1 MDSIMGEWECWKAR
15 FQRDMYGY
23 KSANSRT
30 PADHQVLYIH
40 WKRFFLSIENTVLF
54 ALSLQNYWFSLP
66 GFTAAQKEKHTKIP
80 RLVPKTTGVIR
91 SGYSPPVPCCQSTSK
106 DKRCWEQRHPGNTAA
121 FPAQK
126 WHSSG
131 PVNFYSFSKCLM
143 STHYVQG
150 IGLGAAVFE
159 MTKLYM

>member
-1 MDSIMGEWECWKAR
+1 MYSCSKIKTHKNTEASPKEDWCDQVWVATSCPFVVKAPL
-15 FQRDMYGY
+15 
-23 KSANSRT
+23 RT
-30 PADHQVLYIH
+30 SDV
-40 WKRFFLSIENTVLF
+40 
-54 ALSLQNYWFSLP
+54 
-66 GFTAAQKEKHTKIP
+66 
-80 RLVPKTTGVIR
+80 
-91 SGYSPPVPCCQSTSK
+91 
-106 DKRCWEQRHPGNTAA
+106 EQRHYGNTAA